1 MERLATAL
9 GPDGA
14 NRDGALADLLDS
26 SADVLDGNGL
36 ALGDVTGLLAD
47 ERDELGGVLDVAP
60 LAAGNLLN
68 TYNGTSGTLDTR
80 ADVNELNQPPIVLV
94 CKLLQSVEP
103 GRVPGP
109 LSSACRELEP
119 LLSGALPLPGGAD
132 LGDRPFRV
140 VARFHDVLDLVPQ
153 AGVKVDDVPVGRV
166 EAIRVADDGW
176 TAEVVLAVNGG
187 VSPPADAVVSL
198 RQSALLG
205 EKFVEL
211 AASGSG
217 AAERLGDGAVNRL
230 GGALAVRRDQVAG
243 ALDGLEP
250 GLRVLADQ
258 RTRLVAL
265 LTSLDPLAD
274 VAADTVGRSRADLQA
289 LLDGARSSTAAAT
302 EHLPRTTALIRD
314 GAVVL
319 DTQARLGGQ
328 VRGISA
334 DLRALAERLKSSD
347 GDLRRLIAVAPGAA
361 EQVAGLPAESGT
373 AVGALLANLLTTAD
387 VVVTR
392 LDGIEQLAVTYPL
405 AIAGARTV
413 APGDGRARFGLA
425 LNVLDPL
432 PCAVGYE
439 GTRIRQGADTATAP
453 PLNAGARCAL
463 ARGSATGVRGAQN
476 APHPGVPSTPGKGE
490 AEQPGREPAAP
501 EDGAPLLIGLGQ
513 LLGLPG

>member
-140 VARFHDVLDLVPQ
+140 VA
-153 AGVKVDDVPVGRV
+153 
-166 EAIRVADDGW
+166 
-176 TAEVVLAVNGG
+176 
-187 VSPPADAVVSL
+187 PPADAVASL

-217 AAERLGDGAVNRL
+217 AAERLGDGAVNRF

-274 VAADTVGRSRADLQA
+274 VAADTVGRNRADLRA

-334 DLRALAERLKSSD
+334 ELRALAERLKSSD

-453 PLNAGARCAL
+453 PLNGGARCAL

-476 APHPGVPSTPGKGE
+476 APHPGVPSTPGGGE